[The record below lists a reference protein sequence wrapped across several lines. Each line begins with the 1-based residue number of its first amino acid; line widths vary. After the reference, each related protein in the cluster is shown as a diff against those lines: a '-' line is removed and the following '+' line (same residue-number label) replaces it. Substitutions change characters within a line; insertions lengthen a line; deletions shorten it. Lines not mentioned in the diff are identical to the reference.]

1 MKRLPFL
8 LLWVLCGVS
17 TAVGAQTVA
26 THPDAQ
32 LQLPDLQA
40 DLLRVPDANRA
51 AFLGNRDAIKSN
63 ASNLLLR
70 RVLAAEAQR
79 DGLDKDPVVQAAIAL
94 ARDRVLSDARL
105 ARIDQANQPSLQDLE
120 AFARTS
126 YTAEAKRFEA
136 PEQVRVRHILIKTET
151 PDAKAKAEQLLD
163 KLKAGGDFEALAK
176 AESQDPGSAAN
187 GGDLG
192 YFVKGRMVPG
202 FEDAAFALKTPGE
215 LSGLVESPFGWH
227 ILRFEDRKAAGPR
240 PFEEVKDQLLRE
252 AQGKILNNGRGEM
265 RDRILKDLKVDD
277 AAIDAFMAANPR

>member
-1 MKRLPFL
+1 MKRLPSL

-17 TAVGAQTVA
+17 SAVGAQTVA
-26 THPDAQ
+26 THPAAQ

-120 AFARTS
+120 AFARTA

-151 PDAKAKAEQLLD
+151 PEAKAKAQELLE
-163 KLKAGGDFEALAK
+163 KLKAGADFETLAK
-176 AESQDPGSAAN
+176 AESQDPGSATK

-192 YFVKGRMVPG
+192 FFVRGRMVPG
-202 FEDAAFALKTPGE
+202 FEDEAPGE

-227 ILRFEDRKAAGPR
+227 ILRFEGRKPAGPR

-277 AAIDAFMAANPR
+277 AAIDVFMAANPR